1 MNYFYNDP
9 SENRVEFSKHQ
20 VACKYA
26 SIGGVSHIT
35 DTQPV
40 VNFYSQK
47 ELFLALKNSC
57 FGQL

>member
-1 MNYFYNDP
+1 MTPLRIAWNSANTKLLA
-9 SENRVEFSKHQ
+9 NMRVLE
-20 VACKYA
+20 VAA
-26 SIGGVSHIT
+26 HIT